1 MKKTLLLLALP
12 LLIVGCQTIKDI
24 ANSIQ
29 KPNLSVDNVRVT
41 GFNFNEMELTYDIKV
56 ENPNPVAVQMLGY
69 DYSLDINERSFIK
82 GDQTEKMSIDASGE
96 SIFEVP
102 MSVNFQELYNTVK
115 GVANKDQSSY
125 HFLSHLSF
133 DLPVLGA
140 TEIPVKK
147 QGNIPMVKLPKL
159 SVQNLDIDNV
169 SLNGADINL
178 KLAFNN
184 PNGFGLNIN
193 GLNYDLMVNGTQWA
207 VGEALEGVNIK
218 ENGTTELNI
227 PISLNIGQIGMSA
240 YRILSGNESLDYK
253 LKGNFK
259 FNALHELL
267 GQTNFD
273 FNRSGRVPIS
283 R

>member
-1 MKKTLLLLALP
+1 MKKLILFVLFPLLLS
-12 LLIVGCQTIKDI
+12 GCQTIKDI

-29 KPNLSVDNVRVT
+29 KPELSVDDVRVT
-41 GFNFNEMELTYDIKV
+41 GFNFNQMELTYDIKI
-56 ENPNPVAVQMLGY
+56 ENPNPVAVQMLSY
-69 DYSLDINERSFIK
+69 DYNLDINENSFIN
-82 GDQTEKMSIDASGE
+82 GDQTKKMSIDASGE

-102 MSVNFQELYNTVK
+102 MTINFQDLYRTVK

-125 HFLSHLSF
+125 RFLSHLSF

-147 QGNIPMVKLPKL
+147 QGNIPMLKLPEL
-159 SVQNLDIDNV
+159 SVRNVNIDNV

-178 KLAFNN
+178 KLNFNN
-184 PNGFGLNIN
+184 PNGFGLNVN
-193 GLNYDLMVNGTQWA
+193 QLNYNLMVNGNQWA
-207 VGEALEGVNIK
+207 VGKALQDVNIK
-218 ENGTTELNI
+218 QNGITELNI

-240 YRILSGNESLDYK
+240 YRMLSGGESLDYK

-259 FNALHELL
+259 FDALHELL
-267 GQTNFD
+267 GKTD
-273 FNRSGRVPIS
+273 FNFNQSGRVPIS